1 MNLDEKKKFIINF
14 AYFSVWVVILYL
26 LFKVAAIYFF
36 PFLIGIIIA
45 YTVQK
50 PADFLSKK
58 TKIKKQNCAAVLSVV
73 VFVTVIILVTL
84 LCWLLYSQINRL
96 IYYLS
101 NHSGSIKRYIENLYK
116 YFENLFKNID
126 GEFQTTIKRFS
137 YDTFNSFIAKISVY
151 LSNGVTAFIKKLPT
165 LLISCVVTVVAT
177 YYISKDYF
185 RLLKF
190 ARGFLSNK
198 FYRLVADIKNIFTE
212 CFFKFVVGYF
222 WLFIITFCELSVGF
236 LLLNIKNFILL
247 AALVAIL
254 DLLPVIGTGTILLP
268 WAIFMFLQNEYR
280 LGIGLVVLYFL
291 ITVARNFVEPKI
303 IGKQI
308 GINPLFTLIFIFLG
322 LRAGGIIGMIIF
334 PIAFTVFFTYYKRQV
349 LNSD

>member
-14 AYFSVWVVILYL
+14 AYFTVWVIILYL

-50 PADFLSKK
+50 LAEILSKK

-73 VFVTVIILVTL
+73 VFVTVIILATL
-84 LCWLLYSQINRL
+84 LCWLLYSQINKL
-96 IYYLS
+96 IFYLS
-101 NHSGSIKRYIENLYK
+101 NHSGSIKQYIENLYT
-116 YFENLFKNID
+116 YFENLLKNTD
-126 GEFQTTIKRFS
+126 GDFQNTLKRFS
-137 YDTFNSFIAKISVY
+137 YNTFNSFITKISGY
-151 LSNGVTAFIKKLPT
+151 LSNAVTAFIKKLPT
-165 LLISCVVTVVAT
+165 LLISCVVTVIAT
-177 YYISKDYF
+177 YYISKDYN

-190 ARGFLSNK
+190 VRGFLSNK

-212 CFFKFVVGYF
+212 CFLKFVVGYL
-222 WLFIITFCELSVGF
+222 WLFIITFCELLIGF
-236 LLLNIKNFILL
+236 LVLKIKNFIFL

-268 WAIFMFLQNEYR
+268 WAIVVFLQNEYR
-280 LGIGLVVLYFL
+280 LGIGLVVLYLL

-303 IGKQI
+303 IGRQI
-308 GINPLFTLIFIFLG
+308 GINPLFTLVFIFLG
-322 LRAGGIIGMIIF
+322 LRVGGIIGMIIF
-334 PIAFTVFFTYYKRQV
+334 PIAFTVFFTYYKRQI
-349 LNSD
+349 SDSD